1 MRCKTL
7 FTAAAFAAC
16 FGLVAAARAD
26 EKRIATSDREFVT
39 EAADG
44 GMAEVKLGELAQTQ
58 AANPEVR
65 KFGEKIVEDHTM
77 ANKQLMDLLKTK
89 GMPMPAKELS
99 KKSQHTYD
107 RLSRLK
113 GPEFDRAYL
122 KDMVED
128 HRQDITLF
136 ESVAK
141 NGKDADLRAFAMKT
155 LPTLREHYQKARE
168 LAGETKDR

>member
-1 MRCKTL
+1 MRRKTL
-7 FTAAAFAAC
+7 YTAAALAAC
-16 FGLVAAARAD
+16 FGLAVAARAD
-26 EKRIATSDREFVT
+26 EKRIATDREFVT

-65 KFGEKIVEDHTM
+65 KLGEKIVEDHTM
-77 ANKQLMDLLKTK
+77 ANKQLMTLLRTK
-89 GMPMPAKELS
+89 GMPMPTKELS
-99 KKSQHTYD
+99 KKSQETYD

-122 KDMVED
+122 KNMVED

-168 LAGETKDR
+168 LAGEAKDR